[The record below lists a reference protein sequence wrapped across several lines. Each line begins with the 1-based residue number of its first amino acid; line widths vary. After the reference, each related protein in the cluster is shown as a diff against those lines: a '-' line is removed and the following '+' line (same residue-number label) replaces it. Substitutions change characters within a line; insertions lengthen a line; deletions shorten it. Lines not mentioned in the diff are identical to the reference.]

1 MFFKANL
8 QQAAVVK
15 EALGIYERC
24 TGQLLS
30 PAKCSLLFGKHCP
43 EQMKEAIKSVLQVQ
57 QNTFKDK
64 YLGLPTPSG
73 RMKAG
78 KYQSL
83 MDRLMK
89 RLSDW
94 AEKFLS
100 MGGKEVLIK
109 SVIQALPTYVMSVF
123 KLPSGF
129 CEDYMKMIRKFWWGE
144 EKNRRKTHWTSW
156 QQLIKPKSKGGIGFK
171 DLKIFNQA
179 LLARQA
185 WRLIQLLD
193 SLCAKLMKAWYFPNG
208 HLIDTVF
215 PTDSS
220 EVWRGICHGL
230 ELLKKGIIWRI
241 GKGDQLHI
249 WRDNWIPRDHQLRV
263 TGKRT
268 RTRLKWVA
276 DLVSPN
282 NQEWDEGL
290 IRQIFYPPYVD
301 EILKIKLPESPT
313 DDFLAWHPERLGVF
327 TVRSAYKLG
336 LAEEHRANEAGAC
349 SSNGNGDRV
358 LWKNIWSAQVPQK
371 VCIFAWRLAVER
383 LPTQHNKQKR
393 NIVPSARCEV
403 CGAPREDGFHA
414 TVVCTKAKAL
424 RDELRAFWPIP
435 PEDKFVRQGPDWLLL
450 LLDTLDMRNKAQM
463 LLMLWRAWHLRNNS
477 VHDTGTLTISGSIRF
492 LQSYVQLLFPIR
504 QKEDPKGKCAA
515 QVPGRLNQNPGVTK
529 ADCLQIWE
537 PPPEGWAKINV
548 DGAFSMTD
556 NTGGIGV
563 IARDSEGK
571 ALLSSWKYL
580 HRCADAEQVEI
591 LACYEGMK
599 LAAEWIR
606 KPIILESDCITVI
619 GRMTAEDEER
629 SRWTFLIRSAKA
641 VMRSLQEVRIQH
653 RKRV

>member
-109 SVIQALPTYVMSVF
+109 SVIQALPTYAMSVF

-185 WRLIQLLD
+185 WRLIQFLD
-193 SLCAKLMKAWYFPNG
+193 SLCAKLMKARYFPNG

-220 EVWRGICHGL
+220 EVWRGIRHMPWF
-230 ELLKKGIIWRI
+230 GIV
-241 GKGDQLHI
+241 K
-249 WRDNWIPRDHQLRV
+249 
-263 TGKRT
+263 
-268 RTRLKWVA
+268 
-276 DLVSPN
+276 
-282 NQEWDEGL
+282 E
-290 IRQIFYPPYVD
+290 
-301 EILKIKLPESPT
+301 
-313 DDFLAWHPERLGVF
+313 
-327 TVRSAYKLG
+327 
-336 LAEEHRANEAGAC
+336 
-349 SSNGNGDRV
+349 
-358 LWKNIWSAQVPQK
+358 
-371 VCIFAWRLAVER
+371 
-383 LPTQHNKQKR
+383 
-393 NIVPSARCEV
+393 
-403 CGAPREDGFHA
+403 
-414 TVVCTKAKAL
+414 
-424 RDELRAFWPIP
+424 
-435 PEDKFVRQGPDWLLL
+435 
-450 LLDTLDMRNKAQM
+450 
-463 LLMLWRAWHLRNNS
+463 RNN
-477 VHDTGTLTISGSIRF
+477 LANW
-492 LQSYVQLLFPIR
+492 
-504 QKEDPKGKCAA
+504 KG
-515 QVPGRLNQNPGVTK
+515 
-529 ADCLQIWE
+529 
-537 PPPEGWAKINV
+537 
-548 DGAFSMTD
+548 
-556 NTGGIGV
+556 
-563 IARDSEGK
+563 
-571 ALLSSWKYL
+571 
-580 HRCADAEQVEI
+580 
-591 LACYEGMK
+591 
-599 LAAEWIR
+599 
-606 KPIILESDCITVI
+606 
-619 GRMTAEDEER
+619 
-629 SRWTFLIRSAKA
+629 
-641 VMRSLQEVRIQH
+641 
-653 RKRV
+653 